1 MFDPEYRLK
10 QIDAQIKQL
19 EEEKKRIE
27 NTILHAHTQ
36 ASKQYAI
43 WYAQSRFDEIDAQ
56 LPALLPVKSY
66 RPL

>member
-10 QIDAQIKQL
+10 QIDAQIKHL

-43 WYAQSRFDEIDAQ
+43 WYAQSRFDEFM
-56 LPALLPVKSY
+56 PGV
-66 RPL
+66 